1 MSRPEPMDDPMD
13 DLGELAREL
22 PVAAV
27 DPDRRARRR
36 DALLDAIADVAPAR
50 TARTAPG
57 RGWMMPAALGLAAAA
72 AIAIV
77 VVGWLARRPAASRV
91 ATSQATVQLAAAADL
106 DHVTRVVDG
115 VNDEIVRLRGGRI
128 SVAVTHLAPDQR
140 FRVITGDAE
149 VEVRGTAFDVV
160 VEADRLVAVT
170 VWHGLVEVRVHDGG
184 TFAVAGGAQWSR
196 VTGAVSAIAAAAPAP
211 EPVPVPAD
219 PSSPPDPAT
228 TATAAKSASPSIAKR
243 TSRDADR
250 PRGDV
255 AIPDPA
261 ATPTAA
267 DNERAFRAGRD
278 AIRAGDFDAAATAL
292 ATAITLA
299 PDAPLA
305 EDARYWHGVA
315 LARAGRDA
323 EARRALDEFLARHP
337 DSAWAGR
344 AALIIATSLTRTG
357 DPRAARPYLE
367 RALADPDA
375 GVRAS
380 ARAALA
386 ALEP

>member
-1 MSRPEPMDDPMD
+1 MIRPDPTE
-13 DLGELAREL
+13 DLGGLAREL

-36 DALLDAIADVAPAR
+36 DALLDAIADAAPAR
-50 TARTAPG
+50 IARAAP
-57 RGWMMPAALGLAAAA
+57 RRTWLLPAAVGLAAAA
-72 AIAIV
+72 AIALV
-77 VVGWLARRPAASRV
+77 VVGWLARRPAPARV
-91 ATSQATVQLAAAADL
+91 ATSQATVQLTAAADL
-106 DHVTRVVDG
+106 DHVTRLDG
-115 VNDEIVRLRGGRI
+115 GINDEVVRLRGGRI
-128 SVAVTHLAPDQR
+128 SVAVTRLAPDQR

-170 VWHGLVEVRVHDGG
+170 VWHGLVEVRLHAGA

-196 VTGAVSAIAAAAPAP
+196 ATGAVTAIAAAAPAP
-211 EPVPVPAD
+211 AAPPPPGPAPSPVPAPAD
-219 PSSPPDPAT
+219 PSPPPPEPARSPASSNRASRTADLARADAPVPD
-228 TATAAKSASPSIAKR
+228 
-243 TSRDADR
+243 
-250 PRGDV
+250 
-255 AIPDPA
+255 
-261 ATPTAA
+261 AA

-292 ATAITLA
+292 STAIALA

-323 EARRALDEFLARHP
+323 DARRALDDFLTRHP

-344 AALIIATSLTRTG
+344 AALIIAAALTRTG

-380 ARAALA
+380 ARAVVTAT
-386 ALEP
+386 EP